1 MSDTAWGV
9 WDYPEPP
16 AEKPRP
22 ICPRC
27 KGEMGDKVYFVE
39 FEFRCEDCFD
49 DYKDGLTREQIANAM
64 EVEIISGLFK
74 VNGELLHDY
83 QFDDYV
89 NGLNRDELAN
99 AMDIEVLT
107 LEEFEDEH
115 I

>member
-1 MSDTAWGV
+1 MSMSDTSWGV

-39 FEFRCEDCFD
+39 GEFRCEDCFD
-49 DYKDGLTREQIANAM
+49 DYVSDM
-64 EVEIISGLFK
+64 S
-74 VNGELLHDY
+74 
-83 QFDDYV
+83 
-89 NGLNRDELAN
+89 RDELAK

-115 I
+115 F